1 MEENKELIMII
12 FSVGAGAFTLLASI
26 LNWNFFFES
35 RKARFF
41 VKIFGR
47 NGSRIFYGILGVFFF
62 FLAYK
67 MYTEGV

>member
-1 MEENKELIMII
+1 MDENRELIGII
-12 FSVGAGAFTLLASI
+12 VSIIAGIFTLLASI

-47 NGSRIFYGILGVFFF
+47 NGSRIFYGILGLFFF

-67 MYTEGV
+67 MYTEGI